1 MHSKSKSHGLST
13 YGYKVRYRKVNTNNP
28 GCVFK
33 LVLVIKKPLGLYLP
47 RGYRRLGFEDVIYSL
62 TH

>member
-28 GCVFK
+28 GSVFK
-33 LVLVIKKPLGLYLP
+33 FVLVIKKTPGAIFAQGL
-47 RGYRRLGFEDVIYSL
+47 
-62 TH
+62 